1 MERPQPVLSGELL
14 TAVAETGPMSRA
26 SLLSASGLSRA
37 TVTQRL
43 NAFIASGL
51 LMEADEMRPSGGRPS
66 RLVCL
71 NAEAALVLAAN
82 IGESHIRLAATNL
95 DLAVKAQVTIAFSID
110 EGPEG
115 TLDRISAA
123 FVDLLRSL
131 SREAAEVAGIG
142 LSLPTPVDFRRGRVV
157 GPSVLHGWDEFDIA
171 AYLGRCW
178 SAPVWVEND
187 VNLMALCEYRQS
199 FRDTPDMFF
208 IKAGTGIGSGII
220 SGGQIFRGA
229 QGAAGDIGH
238 IQIAAKDEPPLC
250 RCGKF
255 GCIEARAAGWAIA
268 RDLAAFGRLASNA
281 RDIITLVEMG
291 VPEAIMLLR
300 NAGRTIGEVVADVVS
315 ILNPAR
321 IVVGGTLARGGEHLL
336 SGVREMV
343 YQRCLPLATRDLEIV
358 QATTPSDSALLGAA
372 MLVREQVFAPANIDA
387 FIQRFAR

>member
-1 MERPQPVLSGELL
+1 
-14 TAVAETGPMSRA
+14 
-26 SLLSASGLSRA
+26 
-37 TVTQRL
+37 
-43 NAFIASGL
+43 
-51 LMEADEMRPSGGRPS
+51 
-66 RLVCL
+66 
-71 NAEAALVLAAN
+71 
-82 IGESHIRLAATNL
+82 
-95 DLAVKAQVTIAFSID
+95 
-110 EGPEG
+110 
-115 TLDRISAA
+115 
-123 FVDLLRSL
+123 
-131 SREAAEVAGIG
+131 
-142 LSLPTPVDFRRGRVV
+142 
-157 GPSVLHGWDEFDIA
+157 
-171 AYLGRCW
+171 
-178 SAPVWVEND
+178 
-187 VNLMALCEYRQS
+187 
-199 FRDTPDMFF
+199 MFF